1 MSISNRHPVN
11 LFVAGKSAAMS
22 EQRLARVGYKSSA
35 KNPAKYPNVC
45 ASVPR
50 LSELTNEQIE
60 ALQDHIFTMLETAQ
74 DGIFRSLYESS
85 DGKLECI
92 TDDDISVESCIAFL
106 NAEAEG
112 SRITKEMV
120 EKWFVENVQDNL
132 TVVIAEKLGFD
143 LSTPEQES
151 TVQKHING
159 YKALMSALSGGKT
172 ILTDMQIK
180 GLQRALEVSSVD
192 DEIASKLSKRLVAMQ
207 NKPKIED
214 LLDL

>member
-11 LFVAGKSAAMS
+11 LFVAGKSQAMS

-50 LSELTNEQIE
+50 ITELTESQIE
-60 ALQDHIFTMLETAQ
+60 ALSEHIVTMLENAQ

-159 YKALMSALSGGKT
+159 YKALMAALSGGKT
-172 ILTDMQIK
+172 ILTDVQIK

-192 DEIASKLSKRLVAMQ
+192 DEIAGKLSKRLVTMQ

>member
-11 LFVAGKSAAMS
+11 LFVAGKSQAMS

-50 LSELTNEQIE
+50 IIELTESQIE
-60 ALQDHIFTMLETAQ
+60 ALSEHIVTMLENAQ

-85 DGKLECI
+85 DGKLEALS
-92 TDDDISVESCIAFL
+92 DDDISVESCIAFL

-143 LSTPEQES
+143 LSTPEQEN

-159 YKALMSALSGGKT
+159 YKALMAALSGGKT
-172 ILTDMQIK
+172 ILTDVQIK

-192 DEIASKLSKRLVAMQ
+192 DEIAGKLSKRLVTMQ

>member
-1 MSISNRHPVN
+1 MGISNRHPVN
-11 LFVAGKSAAMS
+11 PFIAGKSAPMS

-45 ASVPR
+45 ASVPMIA
-50 LSELTNEQIE
+50 ELTNEQIE
-60 ALQDHIFTMLETAQ
+60 ALQDHIFTMLENAQ

-132 TVVIAEKLGFD
+132 TVVIATKLGFNLD
-143 LSTPEQES
+143 TPEQEN

-159 YKALMSALSGGKT
+159 YKALMAALSGGKT
-172 ILTDMQIK
+172 ILTDVQIK
-180 GLQRALEVSSVD
+180 GLQRALELSSVD
-192 DEIASKLSKRLVAMQ
+192 DEIAGKLSKRLVTMQ
-207 NKPKIED
+207 NKPKIEE

>member
-11 LFVAGKSAAMS
+11 LFVAGKSAPMS

-60 ALQDHIFTMLETAQ
+60 ALQDHIFTMLENAQ

-92 TDDDISVESCIAFL
+92 SDDDISVESCIAFL

-132 TVVIAEKLGFD
+132 TVVIATKLGFQLD
-143 LSTPEQES
+143 TPEQEA
-151 TVQKHING
+151 TVQKHVNG

-172 ILTDMQIK
+172 ILTDVQIK

-192 DEIASKLSKRLVAMQ
+192 DEIASKLSKRLVTMQ

>member
-11 LFVAGKSAAMS
+11 LFVAGKSAPMS
-22 EQRLARVGYKSSA
+22 EQRLARVGYKNSA
-35 KNPAKYPNVC
+35 KNPAKYLNVC

-50 LSELTNEQIE
+50 IIELTESQIE
-60 ALQDHIFTMLETAQ
+60 ALSEHIVTMLENAQ

-85 DGKLECI
+85 DGKLEAL

-120 EKWFVENVQDNL
+120 EKWFTENVETNL

-143 LSTPEQES
+143 LSTPEQEN
-151 TVQKHING
+151 TVQKHVNG

-172 ILTDMQIK
+172 ILTDVQIK

-192 DEIASKLSKRLVAMQ
+192 DEIAAKLGKRLIAMQ
-207 NKPKIED
+207 NKPKMEE